1 MAYPNRLSTV
11 IPAFI
16 AVIRN
21 AATTLADWLC
31 AMISQRQYH
40 PEAYYMCWE
49 AEFGVTSQYGD
60 TKAGSGN
67 FEYGRACC
75 LCRECPQ
82 LVEADIRP
90 LNGNSGFA
98 IGRSRCARSSPQCR

>member
-1 MAYPNRLSTV
+1 MCPIEKGTARSTQTEPRLSTTNYRR
-11 IPAFI
+11 PSRA
-16 AVIRN
+16 R
-21 AATTLADWLC
+21 
-31 AMISQRQYH
+31 R
-40 PEAYYMCWE
+40 MCWE

>member
-40 PEAYYMCWE
+40 PEAYYMRGPGPKW
-49 AEFGVTSQYGD
+49 
-60 TKAGSGN
+60 
-67 FEYGRACC
+67 
-75 LCRECPQ
+75 REKHS
-82 LVEADIRP
+82 LLRDV
-90 LNGNSGFA
+90 S
-98 IGRSRCARSSPQCR
+98 